1 MSNIELYITGAL
13 CVSSMMM
20 WWFTTNLPIHIVQL
34 LKLFGFRKNDK
45 EFWKSDTPID
55 LWTQMDFTHWKMRSL
70 PAWLD
75 ELTSC
80 PGCLSMHLSFWTS
93 VLINTLTWHGYE
105 SFVLFLLAWLGWPY
119 IANLALASLKKLN
132 KH

>member
-1 MSNIELYITGAL
+1 MSNIEIYILGSI

-20 WWFTTNLPIHIVQL
+20 WWFNTNLPIHIVQV
-34 LKLFGFRKNDK
+34 LKKLGFRKSDK
-45 EFWKSDTPID
+45 EFWASDTPIH
-55 LWTQMDFTHWKMRSL
+55 LWTQMDFSHWKMRSI

-80 PGCLSMHLSFWTS
+80 PGCLSMHLSFWTAS
-93 VLINTLTWHGYE
+93 LFTALTWKGYD

-119 IANLALASLKKLN
+119 ITNVALAFLKKLN

>member
-20 WWFTTNLPIHIVQL
+20 WWFTTNLPIHIVQI
-34 LKLFGFRKNDK
+34 LKWLGFKKENK
-45 EFWKSDTPID
+45 EFWESDTPIH
-55 LWTQMDFTHWKMRSL
+55 LWTQMDFMHWKMRSL

-80 PGCLSMHLSFWTS
+80 PGCLSMHLSFWTALF
-93 VLINTLTWHGYE
+93 VNVLTWHGYE
-105 SFVLFLLAWLGWPY
+105 SLILFLLAWLGWPY
-119 IANLALASLKKLN
+119 ISNVALAFLKKLQ

>member
-1 MSNIELYITGAL
+1 MSNIEIYILGSF

-20 WWFTTNLPIHIVQL
+20 WWFNTNLPIHIVQI
-34 LKLFGFRKNDK
+34 LKKAGLKKNDK
-45 EFWKSDTPID
+45 EFWEADTPIH

-93 VLINTLTWHGYE
+93 LLITSLTYHGYE
-105 SFVLFLLAWLGWPY
+105 SLTLFLLAWLGWPY
-119 IANLALASLKKLN
+119 ISNVALAFLKKLN

>member
-1 MSNIELYITGAL
+1 MSNTQIYVMGAL

-20 WWFTTNLPIHIVQL
+20 WWFNTNLPIHIAQIIKWL
-34 LKLFGFRKNDK
+34 GYKNTDK
-45 EFWKSDTPID
+45 TFWYSDTPIH
-55 LWTQMDFTHWKMRSL
+55 LWTESDFNDWKMRSL

-80 PGCLSMHLSFWTS
+80 PGCMSMHLSFWTS
-93 VLINTLTWHGYE
+93 LFLNTITWNGYE

-119 IANLALASLKKLN
+119 IANLALALLKKIQ
-132 KH
+132 H